1 MNIRLVS
8 GRLFEKDKPNDK
20 SNTIIS
26 KKFAA
31 KMGWSHPL
39 EESFSYDS
47 VKYKVIGIIEDFHH
61 TGFYAEVLPIFF
73 VLDNESDFKYF
84 TVQVEQGNKLS
95 VSEDLGLTWQH
106 IAPNDPYDVFY
117 QEDALRGFYQE
128 NKAHIVIISF
138 ISGFADRSPGQI
150 TGVLYDVPLIRQA
163 LTGKAI
169 LPQAT
174 KIALLATA
182 DSVEL
187 YEPLIDELPAY
198 GMSARIFLVE
208 SNDNLISTLVRALGY
223 GDFLLAAPD
232 SAIYNP
238 RTIKHILL
246 TAYRRNQI
254 VIGPTQAYVKAG
266 SLASSYAPFPEMI
279 EMAGEFLTTYFET
292 GEFPSPSYPENFRV
306 EVNAQVARSLN
317 IPLPSREDIAARVD
331 RQLTVNGEA
340 SDE

>member
-1 MNIRLVS
+1 MERSTDTIHREQSGCRTTGLFPRALAALLLAVFSMFTHAQESPARTVYFAGSGNAPLDQHLVQLL
-8 GRLFEKDKPNDK
+8 RDKLEPALSLTEVAEDQLA
-20 SNTIIS
+20 TLGDGPIITVGP
-26 KKFAA
+26 AA
-31 KMGWSHPL
+31 
-39 EESFSYDS
+39 FSRARQANRS
-47 VKYKVIGIIEDFHH
+47 
-61 TGFYAEVLPIFF
+61 
-73 VLDNESDFKYF
+73 
-84 TVQVEQGNKLS
+84 
-95 VSEDLGLTWQH
+95 
-106 IAPNDPYDVFY
+106 
-117 QEDALRGFYQE
+117 
-128 NKAHIVIISF
+128 AHILAMLVEKSF
-138 ISGFADRSPGQI
+138 ISGFAERNPGQI

-174 KIALLATA
+174 KVALLATA

-187 YEPLIDELPAY
+187 YEPLIDELPSY
-198 GMSARIFLVE
+198 GMSARIFLVD
-208 SNDNLISTLVRALGY
+208 SNDKLIPTLVRALGY

-266 SLASSYAPFPEMI
+266 SLASSYAPFPEMV
-279 EMAGEFLTTYFET
+279 ELANEFLET
-292 GEFPSPSYPENFRV
+292 FYESGKFPAPAYPEEFRV
-306 EVNAQVARSLN
+306 EVNTQVARSLN
-317 IPLPSREDIAARVD
+317 IPLPSREDIATRVD

>member
-1 MNIRLVS
+1 MERRTGRIHRERAGCGIMGLFPRALCVLLLALLSAFTNAQDAPGRTVYFAGSGNAPLDRHLVELLKGELDPAIS
-8 GRLFEKDKPNDK
+8 LVEVSDDQLATLTGGPIITAGPAAFSRARQANRSAPILAMLVDK
-20 SNTIIS
+20 
-26 KKFAA
+26 
-31 KMGWSHPL
+31 
-39 EESFSYDS
+39 
-47 VKYKVIGIIEDFHH
+47 
-61 TGFYAEVLPIFF
+61 
-73 VLDNESDFKYF
+73 
-84 TVQVEQGNKLS
+84 
-95 VSEDLGLTWQH
+95 
-106 IAPNDPYDVFY
+106 
-117 QEDALRGFYQE
+117 
-128 NKAHIVIISF
+128 SF
-138 ISGFADRSPGQI
+138 ISGFAERSPGQI

-187 YEPLIDELPAY
+187 YEPLIDQLPTY
-198 GMSARIFLVE
+198 GMSARIFLV
-208 SNDNLISTLVRALGY
+208 DNTDKLIPTLVRSLGY

-266 SLASSYAPFPEMI
+266 SLASSYAPFPEMV
-279 EMAGEFLTTYFET
+279 EMADDFLATFFET
-292 GEFPSPSYPENFRV
+292 GKFPAPSYPEKFRI

-317 IPLPSREDIAARVD
+317 IPLPSREDIATRVD
-331 RQLTVNGEA
+331 RQLTLNGEV

>member
-1 MNIRLVS
+1 MERKSGTNHPNRPGSRIRGLVHKALWFLLLAVFSTFVSAQESTARTVYFAGS
-8 GRLFEKDKPNDK
+8 GNAPLDQHLVQLLKAELEP
-20 SNTIIS
+20 TIS
-26 KKFAA
+26 LVEVTDDQLAA
-31 KMGWSHPL
+31 LDSGPIITAGPSA
-39 EESFSYDS
+39 FSQARQANRS
-47 VKYKVIGIIEDFHH
+47 
-61 TGFYAEVLPIFF
+61 API
-73 VLDNESDFKYF
+73 L
-84 TVQVEQGNKLS
+84 
-95 VSEDLGLTWQH
+95 
-106 IAPNDPYDVFY
+106 
-117 QEDALRGFYQE
+117 ALLVDR
-128 NKAHIVIISF
+128 SF
-138 ISGFADRSPGQI
+138 IAGFADRSPGQI

-187 YEPLIDELPAY
+187 YEPLIDKLPAY
-198 GMSARIFLVE
+198 GMSARLFLVDE
-208 SNDNLISTLVRALGY
+208 DDKLIPTLVRALGY

-279 EMAGEFLTTYFET
+279 EMADDFLTTYFET
-292 GEFPSPSYPENFRV
+292 GEFPAPSYPENFRV

-317 IPLPSREDIAARVD
+317 IPLPSREDIAQRVD
-331 RQLTVNGEA
+331 RQLTVNGEVA
-340 SDE
+340 DE

>member
-1 MNIRLVS
+1 MERRSGTNHRMRPGSGIRGLV
-8 GRLFEKDKPNDK
+8 
-20 SNTIIS
+20 
-26 KKFAA
+26 
-31 KMGWSHPL
+31 
-39 EESFSYDS
+39 
-47 VKYKVIGIIEDFHH
+47 
-61 TGFYAEVLPIFF
+61 
-73 VLDNESDFKYF
+73 
-84 TVQVEQGNKLS
+84 
-95 VSEDLGLTWQH
+95 
-106 IAPNDPYDVFY
+106 
-117 QEDALRGFYQE
+117 
-128 NKAHIVIISF
+128 NKALWLLLLAAFSTFVSAQESAARTVYFSGSGNAPLDQHLVQLLKTELEPGVSLVEVSDDQLATIDTGPIITAGPAAFSHARQANRTAPILAMLVDKSF
-138 ISGFADRSPGQI
+138 ISGFAERSPGQI

-174 KIALLATA
+174 QIALLATA

-198 GMSARIFLVE
+198 GMSARIFLVDDSDE
-208 SNDNLISTLVRALGY
+208 LIPTLVRALGY

-246 TAYRRNQI
+246 TAYRRNKI

-266 SLASSYAPFPEMI
+266 SLASSYAPFPDMVEL
-279 EMAGEFLTTYFET
+279 ADDFLANFFET
-292 GEFPSPSYPENFRV
+292 GQFPPPAYPEEFRV

-331 RQLTVNGEA
+331 RQLSANGEV

>member
-1 MNIRLVS
+1 MERSTGKADQKRSICGIRSLFPKTLCILLLTVFSVFS
-8 GRLFEKDKPNDK
+8 GAQESQGQESQGRVVYFAGSGNAPLDQHLIQLLRGELAPATSLIEITDDQLATLDSGP
-20 SNTIIS
+20 IIS
-26 KKFAA
+26 VGPAA
-31 KMGWSHPL
+31 
-39 EESFSYDS
+39 FSRVRQANRS
-47 VKYKVIGIIEDFHH
+47 
-61 TGFYAEVLPIFF
+61 APILAML
-73 VLDNESDFKYF
+73 VDK
-84 TVQVEQGNKLS
+84 
-95 VSEDLGLTWQH
+95 
-106 IAPNDPYDVFY
+106 
-117 QEDALRGFYQE
+117 
-128 NKAHIVIISF
+128 SF
-138 ISGFADRSPGQI
+138 ISGFAERSPGQI
-150 TGVLYDVPLIRQA
+150 TGVLYNVPLIRQA

-169 LPQAT
+169 LPQAN

-208 SNDNLISTLVRALGY
+208 SNDKLIPTLVRALGY

-266 SLASSYAPFPEMI
+266 SLASSYAPFPEMV
-279 EMAGEFLTTYFET
+279 EMADEFLATFFET
-292 GEFPSPSYPENFRV
+292 GQFPEPAYPENFRV

>member
-1 MNIRLVS
+1 MLFAVCATVANAQEATARVVYFVGSGNAPLDQHLIELLKRQLGPTTSLTEVSDDQLSTLENSPIITVGPAAFSRARQANRSAAILAMLVD
-8 GRLFEKDKPNDK
+8 R
-20 SNTIIS
+20 
-26 KKFAA
+26 
-31 KMGWSHPL
+31 
-39 EESFSYDS
+39 
-47 VKYKVIGIIEDFHH
+47 
-61 TGFYAEVLPIFF
+61 
-73 VLDNESDFKYF
+73 
-84 TVQVEQGNKLS
+84 
-95 VSEDLGLTWQH
+95 
-106 IAPNDPYDVFY
+106 
-117 QEDALRGFYQE
+117 
-128 NKAHIVIISF
+128 SF
-138 ISGFADRSPGQI
+138 ISAFAERSPGQI
-150 TGVLYDVPLIRQA
+150 SAVLYDVPLIRQA

-169 LPQAT
+169 LPQAN

-198 GMSARIFLVE
+198 GMSAKIFLVD
-208 SNDNLISTLVRALGY
+208 SNDKLIPTLVRALGY

-266 SLASSYAPFPEMI
+266 SLASSYAPFPEMV
-279 EMAGEFLTTYFET
+279 EMAGDFLSTFFET
-292 GEFPSPSYPENFRV
+292 GTYPKPSYPEEFRV

-317 IPLPSREDIAARVD
+317 IPLPSREDIATRVD
-331 RQLTVNGEA
+331 RQLTINGEA

>member
-1 MNIRLVS
+1 MERRSGTIHRERSGSGTRSLFPRILCVLLLALSSAFAHAQGSPASTVYFAGSGNAPLDQHLVQLLKGELEPAIS
-8 GRLFEKDKPNDK
+8 LIEVSDDQLATLDAGP
-20 SNTIIS
+20 IITVGP
-26 KKFAA
+26 AA
-31 KMGWSHPL
+31 
-39 EESFSYDS
+39 FSRARQANRS
-47 VKYKVIGIIEDFHH
+47 
-61 TGFYAEVLPIFF
+61 
-73 VLDNESDFKYF
+73 
-84 TVQVEQGNKLS
+84 
-95 VSEDLGLTWQH
+95 
-106 IAPNDPYDVFY
+106 
-117 QEDALRGFYQE
+117 
-128 NKAHIVIISF
+128 AHILAMLVDRSF
-138 ISGFADRSPGQI
+138 ISGFAERSPGQI

-187 YEPLIDELPAY
+187 YEPLIDELPTY
-198 GMSARIFLVE
+198 GMSARIFLVDN
-208 SNDNLISTLVRALGY
+208 NDKLIPTLVRALGY

-266 SLASSYAPFPEMI
+266 SLASSYAPFPEMV
-279 EMAGEFLTTYFET
+279 EMAGNFLATFFET
-292 GEFPSPSYPENFRV
+292 GKFPAPSYPEDFRV

-317 IPLPSREDIAARVD
+317 IPLPSREDIATRVD
-331 RQLTVNGEA
+331 RQLTVNGEV

>member
-1 MNIRLVS
+1 MERSTGMIHRERS
-8 GRLFEKDKPNDK
+8 GCGSRGLLTRALWILLLTVYSTFG
-20 SNTIIS
+20 I
-26 KKFAA
+26 A
-31 KMGWSHPL
+31 
-39 EESFSYDS
+39 EESPARTVYFAGSGNAALDQHLIQLLRGELEPATS
-47 VKYKVIGIIEDFHH
+47 V
-61 TGFYAEVLPIFF
+61 TEVSDDQLST
-73 VLDNESDFKYF
+73 LDNGPII
-84 TVQVEQGNKLS
+84 TVGPSAFSRVRQANRS
-95 VSEDLGLTWQH
+95 
-106 IAPNDPYDVFY
+106 APILAMLVDRP
-117 QEDALRGFYQE
+117 
-128 NKAHIVIISF
+128 F
-138 ISGFADRSPGQI
+138 ISGFAGRSPGQI
-150 TGVLYDVPLIRQA
+150 TAVLYDVPLIRQA

-266 SLASSYAPFPEMI
+266 SLASSYGPFPEMV
-279 EMAGEFLTTYFET
+279 EMAGDFLATFFET
-292 GEFPSPSYPENFRV
+292 GQFPPPAYPQEFRV
-306 EVNAQVARSLN
+306 DVNAQVARSLN
-317 IPLPSREDIAARVD
+317 IPLPSREDIATRVD
-331 RQLTVNGEA
+331 RQLTIKGEA

>member
-1 MNIRLVS
+1 VEVTDEQLAALDSGPIITAGPSAFSRARQANRSAPILALLV
-8 GRLFEKDKPNDK
+8 DK
-20 SNTIIS
+20 
-26 KKFAA
+26 
-31 KMGWSHPL
+31 
-39 EESFSYDS
+39 
-47 VKYKVIGIIEDFHH
+47 
-61 TGFYAEVLPIFF
+61 
-73 VLDNESDFKYF
+73 
-84 TVQVEQGNKLS
+84 
-95 VSEDLGLTWQH
+95 
-106 IAPNDPYDVFY
+106 
-117 QEDALRGFYQE
+117 
-128 NKAHIVIISF
+128 SF

-187 YEPLIDELPAY
+187 YEPLIDKLPTY
-198 GMSARIFLVE
+198 GMSARLFLV
-208 SNDNLISTLVRALGY
+208 DDDDKLIPTLVRALGY

-279 EMAGEFLTTYFET
+279 EMADEFLTKYFET
-292 GEFPSPSYPENFRV
+292 GEFPAPSYPENFRV

-317 IPLPSREDIAARVD
+317 IPLPSREDIAQRVD
-331 RQLTVNGEA
+331 RQLTVNGEVA
-340 SDE
+340 DE

>member
-1 MNIRLVS
+1 MANAQEAPARVVYFVGSGNAPLDQHLIALLKRQLGPATSLTEVSDDQLATLENSPVITVGPAAFSRARQANRSAAILAMLVD
-8 GRLFEKDKPNDK
+8 R
-20 SNTIIS
+20 
-26 KKFAA
+26 
-31 KMGWSHPL
+31 
-39 EESFSYDS
+39 
-47 VKYKVIGIIEDFHH
+47 
-61 TGFYAEVLPIFF
+61 
-73 VLDNESDFKYF
+73 
-84 TVQVEQGNKLS
+84 
-95 VSEDLGLTWQH
+95 
-106 IAPNDPYDVFY
+106 
-117 QEDALRGFYQE
+117 
-128 NKAHIVIISF
+128 SF
-138 ISGFADRSPGQI
+138 ISAFAERSPGQI
-150 TGVLYDVPLIRQA
+150 SAVLYDVPLIRQA

-169 LPQAT
+169 LPQAN

-198 GMSARIFLVE
+198 GMSAKIFLVD
-208 SNDNLISTLVRALGY
+208 SNDELIPTLVRALGY

-266 SLASSYAPFPEMI
+266 SLASSYAPFPEMV
-279 EMAGEFLTTYFET
+279 EMAGNFLSTFFET
-292 GEFPSPSYPENFRV
+292 GAYPEPSYPEEFRV

-317 IPLPSREDIAARVD
+317 IPLPSREDIATRVD

>member
-1 MNIRLVS
+1 MERSTGTTHRRRSGWRIRGLFPKVLCFLLLAVFASVS
-8 GRLFEKDKPNDK
+8 NSQEPTAKVVYFSGSGNAPLDQHLLQLLRTELGQSITLMKVSQDQLGTLDDGP
-20 SNTIIS
+20 IITV
-26 KKFAA
+26 
-31 KMGWSHPL
+31 GP
-39 EESFSYDS
+39 
-47 VKYKVIGIIEDFHH
+47 
-61 TGFYAEVLPIFF
+61 
-73 VLDNESDFKYF
+73 SDFSRVRQANRSASILAMLVDK
-84 TVQVEQGNKLS
+84 
-95 VSEDLGLTWQH
+95 
-106 IAPNDPYDVFY
+106 
-117 QEDALRGFYQE
+117 
-128 NKAHIVIISF
+128 SF
-138 ISGFADRSPGQI
+138 ISGFAERSPGQI

-208 SNDNLISTLVRALGY
+208 DNEELIPTLVRALGY

-266 SLASSYAPFPEMI
+266 SLASSYAPFPEMV
-279 EMAGEFLTTYFET
+279 EMADEFLATFFET
-292 GEFPSPSYPENFRV
+292 GTFPAPSYPEDFRV

-331 RQLTVNGEA
+331 RRLSGNGEA

>member
-1 MNIRLVS
+1 MQRSTGKADQKRSVCGIRSLFPKILCILLLTVFSALSGAQESQGRVVYFAGSGNAPLDQHLIRLLRGELAPTTS
-8 GRLFEKDKPNDK
+8 LIEITDDKLATLDAGP
-20 SNTIIS
+20 IIS
-26 KKFAA
+26 VGPAA
-31 KMGWSHPL
+31 
-39 EESFSYDS
+39 FSRVRQANRS
-47 VKYKVIGIIEDFHH
+47 
-61 TGFYAEVLPIFF
+61 APILAML
-73 VLDNESDFKYF
+73 VDE
-84 TVQVEQGNKLS
+84 
-95 VSEDLGLTWQH
+95 
-106 IAPNDPYDVFY
+106 
-117 QEDALRGFYQE
+117 
-128 NKAHIVIISF
+128 SF
-138 ISGFADRSPGQI
+138 ISGFAERSPGRI
-150 TGVLYDVPLIRQA
+150 TGVLYNVPLIRQA

-169 LPQAT
+169 LPQANR
-174 KIALLATA
+174 IALLATS

-208 SNDNLISTLVRALGY
+208 SNDKLIPTLVRALGY

-266 SLASSYAPFPEMI
+266 SLASSYAPFPEMV
-279 EMAGEFLTTYFET
+279 EMADDFLATFFET
-292 GEFPSPSYPENFRV
+292 GQFPAPAYPENFRV

>member
-1 MNIRLVS
+1 VANAQEAPARVVYFVGSGNAPLDQHLIALLKRQLGPATSLTEVSDDQLATLENSPVITVGPAAFSRARQANRSAAILAMLVD
-8 GRLFEKDKPNDK
+8 R
-20 SNTIIS
+20 
-26 KKFAA
+26 
-31 KMGWSHPL
+31 
-39 EESFSYDS
+39 
-47 VKYKVIGIIEDFHH
+47 
-61 TGFYAEVLPIFF
+61 
-73 VLDNESDFKYF
+73 
-84 TVQVEQGNKLS
+84 
-95 VSEDLGLTWQH
+95 
-106 IAPNDPYDVFY
+106 
-117 QEDALRGFYQE
+117 
-128 NKAHIVIISF
+128 SF
-138 ISGFADRSPGQI
+138 ISAFADRSPGRI
-150 TGVLYDVPLIRQA
+150 SAVLYDVPLIRQA

-169 LPQAT
+169 LPQAN

-198 GMSARIFLVE
+198 GMSAKIFLVD
-208 SNDNLISTLVRALGY
+208 SNDELIPTLVRALGY

-266 SLASSYAPFPEMI
+266 SLASSYAPFPEMV
-279 EMAGEFLTTYFET
+279 EMAGNFLSTFFET
-292 GEFPSPSYPENFRV
+292 GAYPAPSYPEEFRV

-317 IPLPSREDIAARVD
+317 IPLPSREDIATRVD
-331 RQLTVNGEA
+331 RQLTINGEA